1 MKHTIFIFLFCVFAL
16 NGFAQTSD
24 KYLQKDATNANTL
37 SITNTTIN
45 LNEPSFIGSIGAIED
60 VLDPD
65 QIVVFPNPA
74 NDVLH
79 VDLPAAAQLEI
90 RNSLGIILLQQA
102 GITGRNTFNVSAL
115 PNGYYFLHVISNGQT
130 VVRRFLVAHK

>member
-1 MKHTIFIFLFCVFAL
+1 MKHAIFIFLFCVFAL
-16 NGFAQTSD
+16 NGFAQTSN
-24 KYLQKDATNANTL
+24 KYHQKDVSNANVL
-37 SITNTTIN
+37 SITNTNIH
-45 LNEPSFIGSIGAIED
+45 LNEPSFIGSIGAVED

-79 VDLPAAAQLEI
+79 IDLPFPAQLEI
-90 RNSLGIILLQQA
+90 RNGW
-102 GITGRNTFNVSAL
+102 GITLFQQVGVAGRNTFNVSAL
-115 PNGYYFLHVISNGQT
+115 PNGYYFLYVISNGQL